1 MSVDDLAPAIRRILT
16 DPTTKWNAVS
26 VKEVRTRLT
35 SGEEPVTTADFLLA
49 NKQAV
54 FDLVCKIFDEI
65 DAERKAAAANQAEP
79 VLDATKALS
88 DLTLLDK

>member
-16 DPTTKWNAVS
+16 DPATDWNTVS
-26 VKEVRTRLT
+26 VKQVRTRLA
-35 SGEEPVTTADFLLA
+35 SGDEPVTTTDFLLA

-54 FDLVCKIFDEI
+54 DDLVRKIYDEI
-65 DAERKAAAANQAEP
+65 DAERKATANQ
-79 VLDATKALS
+79 VSDATKALS